1 MAGQIY
7 LPPAGAAKPEIRHT
21 AYRYPL
27 WRSHAFAHSQRQ
39 RLSGRQLR
47 HYAQDCRMA
56 AGMGQ
61 TTRLQYQLHMETA
74 KQPVARPASLAV
86 GDTHQIQNQLC
97 RRRAR
102 RCAWFD
108 NNWDGDY
115 IGWLYGGTGTRPRAQ
130 DGLPNTNGRFNTRQ
144 GQALYAANNRNG
156 LTVSNKMKLNDKLQ
170 LTLSATTKPKN
181 CAAATNLP
189 TSFSVTTPT
198 IPKTSSPTCFST
210 KSPTRATAGGASSTL
225 PSISALNRARG
236 SP

>member
-102 RCAWFD
+102 D
-108 NNWDGDY
+108 VPG
-115 IGWLYGGTGTRPRAQ
+115 LTTTGT
-130 DGLPNTNGRFNTRQ
+130 
-144 GQALYAANNRNG
+144 
-156 LTVSNKMKLNDKLQ
+156 
-170 LTLSATTKPKN
+170 ATTSAGCMAAQEHAPARKTACPIPTAASIPAKAKP
-181 CAAATNLP
+181 CMPPTTATVLP
-189 TSFSVTTPT
+189 FP
-198 IPKTSSPTCFST
+198 IK
-210 KSPTRATAGGASSTL
+210 
-225 PSISALNRARG
+225 
-236 SP
+236 